1 MQTELSASDPTEAP
15 PTSPPRPTRLARVR
29 RWAWVGIRSF
39 LQFLLVSWAM
49 LAIYYSNLPWAW
61 LRVLLAAA
69 FVALAVWGLWLTR
82 RPRMGWVIAGAFVVV
97 LIWFA
102 SIRPSHNRNWRP
114 EVAVLPRANVE
125 GDRVRMTGVRNFDF
139 RTVD

>member
-69 FVALAVWGLWLTR
+69 FVALAVWGLYLAVGDYLHYNADAPS
-82 RPRMGWVIAGAFVVV
+82 RPAWAWRVGRAVLMAGCVAAFLAFWGW
-97 LIWFA
+97 LIWRKR
-102 SIRPSHNRNWRP
+102 S
-114 EVAVLPRANVE
+114 
-125 GDRVRMTGVRNFDF
+125 
-139 RTVD
+139 